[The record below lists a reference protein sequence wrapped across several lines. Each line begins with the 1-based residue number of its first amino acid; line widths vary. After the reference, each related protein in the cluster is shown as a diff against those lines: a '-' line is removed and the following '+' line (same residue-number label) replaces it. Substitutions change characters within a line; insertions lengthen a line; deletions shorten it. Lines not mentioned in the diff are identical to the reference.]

1 MDHNHCKHLLGAL
14 SDYIDG
20 ELGSALCSE
29 IEQHLQGCEDC
40 RIVVDSLRK
49 TVYLYKVTAGLPGM
63 PLDVRERLY
72 KRLDLNEFLE
82 KDR

>member
-1 MDHNHCKHLLGAL
+1 MDHHNCKHLLGAL

-49 TVYLYKVTAGLPGM
+49 TVYLYKVTAGSPGV
-63 PLDVRERLY
+63 PTDVRERLY
-72 KRLDLNEFLE
+72 KRLELDQFLE